1 MATARQGPT
10 VRGRQL
16 GAELRR
22 LREESGLTIERV
34 AKSLECSESKV
45 SRIENG
51 QVGATP
57 RDVRDMLDLYEVEPQ
72 RREALI
78 EVARQ
83 ARQKGWWNAY
93 RDVPIVPAS
102 IGLEENATALRMYAA
117 LLVPGLL
124 QTRDYAS
131 AVLRSLQPDLDADQF
146 ERWVDLR
153 IKRQSLLYRADA
165 PALWVLLDEAVL
177 RRPVGG
183 PEVMAEQ
190 LRRLAEAADGPNVTL
205 QVVPFAAG
213 EHAGMDGGF
222 TIFAFSRSADS
233 DVVHLDISSGDLYL
247 ERPEQI
253 RRYNQVFD
261 QLRAAALEPDD
272 SHALLVELAGGS
284 WSGPTGDA
292 AAESA

>member
-1 MATARQGPT
+1 MAAARHGPT
-10 VRGRQL
+10 VRRRQL

-34 AKSLECSESKV
+34 AKSLECSDSKV

-57 RDVRDMLDLYEVEPQ
+57 RDVRDMLELYEVDAQ
-72 RREALI
+72 RRDALI
-78 EVARQ
+78 EIARE
-83 ARQKGWWNAY
+83 ARQKGWWHAY
-93 RDVPIVPAS
+93 RDVPVVPAS
-102 IGLEENATALRMYAA
+102 IGLEESATAVRMYAA
-117 LLVPGLL
+117 LLIPGLL

-131 AVLRSLQPDLDADQF
+131 AVLRALQPGLDAGQF

-153 IKRQSLLYRADA
+153 IRRQSLLYRADA
-165 PALWVLLDEAVL
+165 PARWAFLDEAVL

-183 PEVMAEQ
+183 AVVMAEQ

-222 TIFAFSRSADS
+222 TIFAFSPSADS
-233 DVVHLDISSGDLYL
+233 DVVHLDNSSGDLYL
-247 ERPEQI
+247 ERPEEI

-261 QLRAAALEPDD
+261 QLRAAALGPDD
-272 SHALLVELAGGS
+272 SLALVVALAGGS
-284 WSGPTGDA
+284 
-292 AAESA
+292 